1 MPEGDPTRPHLDGP
15 GAGAPTQGGEPP
27 QADGDPTADASR
39 GADPPQDAVPP
50 TPAAEPSVPVGT
62 EPKGVPEA
70 AAAGAAAATAGAAP
84 AIPPP
89 CPGGQTVRVQPGD
102 TLFLL
107 AQRYG
112 VPLAAVILANPQL
125 GDPDR
130 LVPGEW
136 ICIPSAPPGCPGG
149 HLVVVRPDDTLF
161 AIAQRFRVPLE
172 AVIAANPQLADPDR
186 IEPGQ
191 IVCVPRSPGR
201 CQGVPYVVQPG
212 DTLLAIAQRFGVD
225 LQALIAA
232 NSQITNPDRIWPGE
246 VVCVPKAPD
255 A

>member
-1 MPEGDPTRPHLDGP
+1 MPEGDATRPHPDGP
-15 GAGAPTQGGEPP
+15 GAAAPAEDDKPREAQDHPAVDAP
-27 QADGDPTADASR
+27 AD
-39 GADPPQDAVPP
+39 ADPPP
-50 TPAAEPSVPVGT
+50 PAAAEASVPSGT
-62 EPKGVPEA
+62 SPQGVPET
-70 AAAGAAAATAGAAP
+70 ATVPAGAAP
-84 AIPPP
+84 AGSPP

-130 LVPGEW
+130 LVPGQW

-149 HLVVVRPDDTLF
+149 HLVVVRPGDTLF

-201 CQGVPYVVQPG
+201 CEGVPYVVQPG
-212 DTLLAIAQRFGVD
+212 DTLFAIAQRFGVD
-225 LQALIAA
+225 LEALTAA
-232 NSQITNPDRIWPGE
+232 NPQITNPDRIWPGE
-246 VVCVPKAPD
+246 VVCVPTARE